1 MSYNLY
7 GVIRNHLTSLMMGTY
22 TVSGARVMQVGRF
35 KRLAQDK
42 TVETT
47 PANEVE
53 RSFQINFTNTEELEP
68 WNSFNIEALQ
78 KIDFDVVVGYQYT
91 RGGMFPDDTA
101 EGLSSMQGN
110 GDDDSVNDRAFTDS
124 TEIIKLFSYHANF
137 GIIQASPLVDIFS
150 IQPLNNNTLT
160 YFKDRAVMVIKMQLF
175 LKISTSSDY
184 SGF

>member
-1 MSYNLY
+1 ML
-7 GVIRNHLTSLMMGTY
+7 GTY
-22 TVSGARVMQVGRF
+22 TAAGARVMQVGRF

-53 RSFQINFTNTEELEP
+53 RSFQFNFTNTEELEP
-68 WNSFNIEALQ
+68 WNSYNIEALDR
-78 KIDFDVVVGYQYT
+78 INFEVVVGYQYT
-91 RGGMFPDDTA
+91 RGGMFPDDTG

-110 GDDDSVNDRAFTDS
+110 GDGDSINDRAFTDS
-124 TEIIKLFSYHANF
+124 TEITKLFSYHANF

-175 LKISTSSDY
+175 LKISTSADY

>member
-7 GVIRNHLTSLMMGTY
+7 GVIRNHFISLMMGTN
-22 TVSGARVMQVGRF
+22 TAVGARVMQPGRF

-42 TVETT
+42 NVEDT

-53 RSFQINFTNTEELEP
+53 RTFNINITNTEELEP
-68 WNSFNIEALQ
+68 WNSYNIEALE
-78 KIDFDVVVGYQYT
+78 KVDFEMIVGYQYT
-91 RGGMFPDDTA
+91 RAGMFPDDTA
-101 EGLSSMQGN
+101 EGISSMQGN
-110 GDDDSVNDRAFTDS
+110 ADNDSVNDRAFTDS

-137 GIIQASPLVDIFS
+137 GVIQQSPLVDIFS
-150 IQPLNNNTLT
+150 IHPLNNSTLT
-160 YFKDRAVMVIKMQLF
+160 YFKDRAVLVIKMQAF